1 MKIEKFIKIKNV
13 GKYKGYTFKWWNEYI
28 FWNNNIIFWEN
39 AYWKSTL
46 TAIFKS
52 LQTWNKDYIIWRKTF
67 LVSDEQEV
75 EVLFGTQ
82 KISFSNNFKID
93 SIEIFDNDF
102 ISKNVFYGDE
112 ISKEQQWNLY
122 EILLSENI
130 QKQYDEIKR
139 LENDKKQKEK
149 EKDNYRK
156 ENYKGNLDFEDFKKL
171 KQINNIDQKIKEKE
185 QEIRQEQ
192 NKAKLKTLLEKNIFW
207 YSFDNL
213 KSVMKETIKS
223 NIEENLKKHLDKF
236 WLNNNNW
243 KNFLNHWIWF
253 QKNHSD
259 CIFCWQV
266 LNKDSQELIESYKK
280 LFDNSYEKIKKNI
293 QEKWEKFVNLNFK
306 EVILELEK
314 EWIDFWTIDTTT
326 FYYKK
331 IKIDE
336 IIDEKQKNLDKSIV
350 LDNNPDFIEFEKI
363 YNEIKNFLNKK
374 TSEIQGN
381 KDLSTLQKELE
392 NLKINK
398 FRYDSEWLE
407 LCRNFEKLE
416 KDINDVRNN
425 INKKEEELKNN
436 IQEIF
441 KKYSEDIND
450 FLWKMNA
457 SFKIHE
463 FKPEVNKRLWKSHFC
478 NYWFVFDGYDNCT
491 VKITNKQNQSES
503 EKEDLPYFKNTLS
516 DSEKRTLAFAF
527 FLTKLKNDNHLSQK
541 IVVLDDPF
549 SSFDSNR
556 REKTIQLFR
565 DLKDNNKESIWQ
577 SFILTHE
584 KSFYIKLFKEFW
596 KDNVKTFRITN
607 SFDEWS
613 KIDLYNEEDFLL
625 ESYFRDLRFIENAYK
640 NSTNLDEALKKCR
653 ICLEHILKRKYYII
667 LKDEKLKDGK
677 AILQFW
683 SISSYLDKIWDKC
696 QCKQEILNLNLHQEM
711 HDGNSMLA
719 MNDSEK
725 NGKLKEFLELV
736 EKI

>member
-13 GKYKGYTFKWWNEYI
+13 GKYKDYTFKWWNEYI

-139 LENDKKQKEK
+139 LENDKKQKEQ
-149 EKDNYRK
+149 EKVDYFK
-156 ENYKGNLDFEDFKKL
+156 ENYKGNLRFEDFKKL
-171 KQINNIDQKIKEKE
+171 KQINNIDEKIKEKE
-185 QEIRQEQ
+185 QEIKQEQ
-192 NKAKLKTLLEKNIFW
+192 NKTKLKTLLEKNIFW

-213 KSVMKETIKS
+213 KLVMRETIQS
-223 NIEENLKKHLDKF
+223 NIEENLKNHLNKF

-243 KNFLNHWIWF
+243 KNFLNQWILF

-350 LDNNPDFIEFEKI
+350 LDNSPDFIEFEKI

-441 KKYSEDIND
+441 TKYSEDINY

-463 FKPEVNKRLWKSHFC
+463 FKPEVNKRHLKSHFC
-478 NYWFVFDGYDNCT
+478 NYWFVFDGYDNYT

-503 EKEDLPYFKNTLS
+503 EKENLPYFKNTLS

-527 FLTKLKNDNHLSQK
+527 FLAKLKNDDNLSQK
-541 IVVLDDPF
+541 IVILDDPF

-565 DLKDNNKESIWQ
+565 DLKNNIWQSILQ

-584 KSFYIKLFKEFW
+584 KWFYIKLFKEFA
-596 KDNVKTFRITN
+596 KNNVKTFKIIN
-607 SFDEWS
+607 SLEDWS
-613 KIDLYNEEDFLL
+613 KIDLYNEDDFLL
-625 ESYFRDLRFIENAYK
+625 ESYFKDLKFIENSYK
-640 NSTNLDEALKKCR
+640 KSINLDDALKKCR
-653 ICLEHILKRKYYII
+653 ICLEHILKRKYYMI
-667 LKDEKLKDGK
+667 LKDEKVL
-677 AILQFW
+677 LQSW
-683 SISSYLDKIWDKC
+683 SISWYLDKIWDKC
-696 QCKQEILNLNLHQEM
+696 QCKQEILNLTLHQEM
-711 HDGNSMLA
+711 HDNDSILE
-719 MNDSEK
+719 MNDAEK
-725 NGKLKEFLELV
+725 KDKLKEFLELV